1 MASANSSTSS
11 ADADGGSPAAAPP
24 PASDSA
30 SPPPSAAPNWTLFLQ
45 AYMQKLA
52 QLHEM
57 ESLAKQLLH
66 HQQQQQLAASSP
78 TRPPP
83 DLKPPESIAVPS
95 PLSPV
100 EQLIAVNRI
109 ASLVPDAQ
117 CAPAATLLANTS
129 LLAMLQN
136 LQTMQETPQS
146 PNRGL
151 DSLLRARAPR
161 APSGAELKPFV
172 SVSPFA
178 AAQADA
184 GPLLGGLLAAL
195 AGAPAANA
203 RANQPPPLQPPL
215 LQPQQEQ
222 ILAGLRATIERGGGG
237 GAELVG
243 LLALLLV
250 RLLEANANASAP
262 QPPAAAPDAAAAQQ
276 LCQALLACKQE
287 SADVHAGV
295 GLDVKHNVGPARP
308 TLDEVDRG
316 PVFPPFGPRFSPP
329 AAAPSIECV
338 SCSRTFSS
346 PQALG
351 NHMKRCAVL
360 CLCLSCFSF
369 HLITCER
376 CSYAGHTG
384 APRRARG
391 SGRTTR
397 RCRRRRR
404 ARSSCRRWR
413 VCRTRSRWRRARRR
427 RPPGS
432 ARPMPA
438 PARRPASGRSCAA
451 CAASATRAARRS
463 TRTS

>member
-1 MASANSSTSS
+1 MASVNSSTSS
-11 ADADGGSPAAAPP
+11 ADADGSSPAAAPP

-30 SPPPSAAPNWTLFLQ
+30 SPPPNATPNWTLFLQ

-66 HQQQQQLAASSP
+66 HQQQQQQQLAATSP

-117 CAPAATLLANTS
+117 CASAATQLQQQLLANTS
-129 LLAMLQN
+129 LLAMLQS

-146 PNRGL
+146 PSRGL
-151 DSLLRARAPR
+151 DSLLRMRAPR
-161 APSGAELKPFV
+161 AASGAELKPFV
-172 SVSPFA
+172 SGSPFA
-178 AAQADA
+178 GAQADA
-184 GPLLGGLLAAL
+184 GSPLLGGLLAAL
-195 AGAPAANA
+195 ACAPAANS
-203 RANQPPPLQPPL
+203 RANQPPPQ
-215 LQPQQEQ
+215 QPQQEQ
-222 ILAGLRATIERGGGG
+222 ILAGLRATIERGGG

-262 QPPAAAPDAAAAQQ
+262 QAPAAAPDAAAAQQ

-287 SADVHAGV
+287 SGDVHAGV

-308 TLDEVDRG
+308 VLDEVDRG

-351 NHMKRCAVL
+351 NHMKRCEL
-360 CLCLSCFSF
+360 LLHFHF
-369 HLITCER
+369 HLLLVSLEKCN
-376 CSYAGHTG
+376 CMSAGHTV
-384 APRRARG
+384 APRRAR
-391 SGRTTR
+391 
-397 RCRRRRR
+397 
-404 ARSSCRRWR
+404 
-413 VCRTRSRWRRARRR
+413 
-427 RPPGS
+427 
-432 ARPMPA
+432 
-438 PARRPASGRSCAA
+438 
-451 CAASATRAARRS
+451 
-463 TRTS
+463 